1 MEPRHD
7 ASRKENVPPRPATP
21 LRPGKRLER
30 RRFPKSRGVGQG
42 SGHGRWVRECSAER
56 EGPATIRSPGAER
69 RQEPCRVQTN
79 LAGPSLILKDA
90 TGRLVNSGLQQQS
103 NLQTPAGRPQG
114 RAREL
119 VVQQS
124 NLSIRGTSLAEGRSH
139 LSPRLRSELQGS
151 FWPHLIPQGS
161 PLSRASLAN
170 PPSSLR
176 QSRWLGTDTPCP
188 DVQPAAGFASLSGHT
203 LPGSGPWCVLGNW
216 PPRLMGE
223 PLTLE
228 DLTVPVQSQARAP
241 SQTAIH
247 QLLASVRHLEHEVA
261 RLGCRASQEPPGPA
275 HRDPWTSS
283 GRALPAHRQPGQ
295 PALASWEGREKP
307 VRGLR
312 ETADFPGTQGAQ
324 AGLSD
329 GRASSKPASLEATLR
344 MPTGDFLDPKQ
355 GALLANPSR
364 QGENFC
370 PGPTYGSRPKRDPRL
385 PPGVGNREARPCSAA
400 CSSAARGGPPGQK
413 GREVALQELVGKEE
427 ERTASCPPDAAPA
440 RSALQNK
447 ARNVGSL
454 ESGTARCFRAWWH
467 RVRKRRAVAVAVALG
482 RRRLLRRG
490 LRALRWALRLREAQ
504 LEVAWKRHTQALLA
518 QSFRKWRNQT
528 LQQKQGQP
536 RVQAGPG
543 PPPSGTGQGQSPSGR
558 EPGADPAWRSS
569 PGSQREEAGA
579 WQRPDGGDGEV
590 QMLQALQ
597 QLAGFLFWK
606 EWARQER
613 RVQGEASR
621 ATLRTQRRGRPP
633 QAWRSHA
640 ADAPKMASLDTQQQ
654 RAWLGR
660 CFGAWQQF
668 VQRGARYRDR
678 LAHRRAR
685 TLRICL
691 QQWVRMKQLQASDGA
706 KVTQLS
712 LCRQKAGN
720 VALCSSAPG
729 VATAQ
734 GLGTMAQVQGGSS
747 LREACRRL
755 ALRRALLLW
764 RTRLSQRRKAD
775 SFLRGMRQQ
784 MIRRILKG
792 WCLRAWGPGTP
803 SDSAR
808 TTLAP
813 ELLDSIPVGE
823 DLLGCSTP
831 RSSLEKVSRAP
842 TLLETLRLSFV
853 WAAGRQQK
861 RRCLLLWQVRAQQSR
876 RAARWHRCALRR
888 RILLGWSHW
897 ATAQGAQRELAV
909 GWAWDR
915 SCRAALGLWR
925 RRLAQRLQAERC
937 VRARDRTL
945 VRGALRRWHGCWQ
958 RRQLL
963 HEKYQQWMQVQLQ
976 GLRRSVFR
984 DWRRAA
990 AHRRRT
996 AAPPEQ
1002 PLLQSHFQAP
1012 CGVVRDTGVFPATR
1026 AFRDGLR
1033 RALGTTFSM
1042 WREAGAAKAWAQ
1054 EQHVARVPVTHWRS
1068 RARGGPMD
1076 QQLRR
1081 VLEAWAQAAARGRVQ
1096 GAAITQ
1102 FRQAASRRLLWTCWA
1117 QWRAVLLSGQLEQQE
1132 AEAQEACP
1140 VDRRQRPRVA
1150 SRGRLLALMDTPA
1163 PWKQTHR
1170 CRTRPS
1176 PTRHHGRGGPKEQR
1190 EMSWAQSDREPPLCR
1205 AFQVQLQWPGRTGQA
1220 QGPPPG
1226 KPGGDCSSE
1235 ASVLKGQGVAAER
1248 QLGRRYLQRWHLE
1261 ALLRRLQGSQQARRL
1276 AATWQHWVDAQG
1288 EEQLARTLLRQWHL
1302 KRAWGAW
1309 RRRVLRLRAARRLQQ
1324 QEGGRVLSQAFEKWC
1339 QQLAARGRKRGAT
1352 SSPGPPEQGGH
1363 RDPGSRLEAAGVDA
1377 KACPEAWDTARR
1389 AALPVPATQVRFA
1402 IPVGPKCKVTGSP
1415 RRGVLL
1421 TKEH

>member
-1 MEPRHD
+1 MELRHD
-7 ASRKENVPPRPATP
+7 ASCKENVPPRPATP

-30 RRFPKSRGVGQG
+30 RRFPKSRGVGRG
-42 SGHGRWVRECSAER
+42 SGHGRWVHECPAER

-79 LAGPSLILKDA
+79 LAGPSLVLKDA

-114 RAREL
+114 RTREL

-139 LSPRLRSELQGS
+139 LSPRLRSELLDS

-170 PPSSLR
+170 PPTSLR

-283 GRALPAHRQPGQ
+283 GRALPAPRQPGQ
-295 PALASWEGREKP
+295 PVLASWEGREKP

-329 GRASSKPASLEATLR
+329 SRASSKPASPEATLR

-355 GALLANPSR
+355 GALLANPAR
-364 QGENFC
+364 QGENFS

-385 PPGVGNREARPCSAA
+385 PPGVGNREARPCSSA
-400 CSSAARGGPPGQK
+400 CSRAARGGPPGQE
-413 GREVALQELVGKEE
+413 GREVALQELVSKEE

-440 RSALQNK
+440 RSAPQNK

-467 RVRKRRAVAVAVALG
+467 RVWKRRAVAAAVALG

-490 LRALRWALRLREAQ
+490 LRALRWALRLRVAQ

-558 EPGADPAWRSS
+558 EPVADPAWRSS

-579 WQRPDGGDGEV
+579 WPGPDGGDGEV

-597 QLAGFLFWK
+597 QLAGFLLWCHQK

-621 ATLRTQRRGRPP
+621 ATLRTQRKGRPP
-633 QAWRSHA
+633 QARCSHA
-640 ADAPKMASLDTQQQ
+640 ADAPKVASLDTQQQ

-775 SFLRGMRQQ
+775 SFLQGMRQQ

-813 ELLDSIPVGE
+813 ELLGSIPGGE
-823 DLLGCSTP
+823 DLPGCSTP

-876 RAARWHRCALRR
+876 RAARWHRCTLR
-888 RILLGWSHW
+888 
-897 ATAQGAQRELAV
+897 
-909 GWAWDR
+909 
-915 SCRAALGLWR
+915 
-925 RRLAQRLQAERC
+925 
-937 VRARDRTL
+937 
-945 VRGALRRWHGCWQ
+945 
-958 RRQLL
+958 
-963 HEKYQQWMQVQLQ
+963 
-976 GLRRSVFR
+976 
-984 DWRRAA
+984 RRAA
-990 AHRRRT
+990 APARKVPAVGAGATPGPKEVCVPGLATGSSSSETHSGPAR
-996 AAPPEQ
+996 AAPTAEPFPGPVWSCERHRGVPSHQSLSGWPEKG
-1002 PLLQSHFQAP
+1002 PGDHIFHVAGSRSSQS
-1012 CGVVRDTGVFPATR
+1012 
-1026 AFRDGLR
+1026 
-1033 RALGTTFSM
+1033 LGT
-1042 WREAGAAKAWAQ
+1042 GAACGPGPRDPLEK
-1054 EQHVARVPVTHWRS
+1054 PCT
-1068 RARGGPMD
+1068 GGPD
-1076 QQLRR
+1076 GR
-1081 VLEAWAQAAARGRVQ
+1081 AA
-1096 GAAITQ
+1096 
-1102 FRQAASRRLLWTCWA
+1102 
-1117 QWRAVLLSGQLEQQE
+1117 EE
-1132 AEAQEACP
+1132 
-1140 VDRRQRPRVA
+1140 
-1150 SRGRLLALMDTPA
+1150 
-1163 PWKQTHR
+1163 THR

-1176 PTRHHGRGGPKEQR
+1176 PTRHHGGGGPKEQR
-1190 EMSWAQSDREPPLCR
+1190 EMSWAQSDREPRLCR
-1205 AFQVQLQWPGRTGQA
+1205 AFQVQLQWPGRTSQA

-1261 ALLRRLQGSQQARRL
+1261 ALLRRLQGSQQARCL

-1302 KRAWGAW
+1302 KRAWRVW

-1324 QEGGRVLSQAFEKWC
+1324 QEGGRVLSQSFEKWC
-1339 QQLAARGRKRGAT
+1339 QQLAARSRKRGAT
-1352 SSPGPPEQGGH
+1352 GSPVPPEQGGH
-1363 RDPGSRLEAAGVDA
+1363 REPWEQAGSCWGGCGRGKGPSCSCDLFPWKEKQNCAQPSKG
-1377 KACPEAWDTARR
+1377 RNH
-1389 AALPVPATQVRFA
+1389 VPP
-1402 IPVGPKCKVTGSP
+1402 I
-1415 RRGVLL
+1415 RGVQAQATRHSSHSLGTEL
-1421 TKEH
+1421 

>member
-1 MEPRHD
+1 MVSQFVSSSPASGSVLAAQSLEP
-7 ASRKENVPPRPATP
+7 ASHSVSLCLSAPP
-21 LRPGKRLER
+21 
-30 RRFPKSRGVGQG
+30 
-42 SGHGRWVRECSAER
+42 
-56 EGPATIRSPGAER
+56 
-69 RQEPCRVQTN
+69 
-79 LAGPSLILKDA
+79 
-90 TGRLVNSGLQQQS
+90 
-103 NLQTPAGRPQG
+103 
-114 RAREL
+114 
-119 VVQQS
+119 
-124 NLSIRGTSLAEGRSH
+124 
-139 LSPRLRSELQGS
+139 
-151 FWPHLIPQGS
+151 
-161 PLSRASLAN
+161 
-170 PPSSLR
+170 
-176 QSRWLGTDTPCP
+176 
-188 DVQPAAGFASLSGHT
+188 
-203 LPGSGPWCVLGNW
+203 
-216 PPRLMGE
+216 
-223 PLTLE
+223 PLTL
-228 DLTVPVQSQARAP
+228 R
-241 SQTAIH
+241 
-247 QLLASVRHLEHEVA
+247 
-261 RLGCRASQEPPGPA
+261 
-275 HRDPWTSS
+275 
-283 GRALPAHRQPGQ
+283 
-295 PALASWEGREKP
+295 
-307 VRGLR
+307 
-312 ETADFPGTQGAQ
+312 
-324 AGLSD
+324 
-329 GRASSKPASLEATLR
+329 
-344 MPTGDFLDPKQ
+344 
-355 GALLANPSR
+355 
-364 QGENFC
+364 
-370 PGPTYGSRPKRDPRL
+370 GSRPKRDPRVR
-385 PPGVGNREARPCSAA
+385 PGAGNRGARPCSAA
-400 CSSAARGGPPGQK
+400 CSSAARGGPPGQE
-413 GREVALQELVGKEE
+413 GREVALQELVGQEE

-440 RSALQNK
+440 RSALQIETGLK
-447 ARNVGSL
+447 GGGDFVHPVPAG
-454 ESGTARCFRAWWH
+454 GCFRCFRAWWH
-467 RVRKRRAVAVAVALG
+467 RVRKRRAVAAAVALG

-504 LEVAWKRHTQALLA
+504 LEVARKRHTQALLA

-558 EPGADPAWRSS
+558 EPGQTLPGEAGSLGHPS
-569 PGSQREEAGA
+569 GSQREEAGA
-579 WQRPDGGDGEV
+579 WQRPDGGDGDV

-597 QLAGFLFWK
+597 QLAGFLLWCHQK

-633 QAWRSHA
+633 QAWCSHA

-678 LAHRRAR
+678 LAHHRAR

-729 VATAQ
+729 VAAAQ

-784 MIRRILKG
+784 MIRRILRG

-813 ELLDSIPVGE
+813 ELLGSIPGGE

-831 RSSLEKVSRAP
+831 QSSLEKVSRAP

-861 RRCLLLWQVRAQQSR
+861 RRCLLLWRVRAQQSR
-876 RAARWHRCALRR
+876 RAAKWHRCTLRR

-937 VRARDRTL
+937 VRARGRTL
-945 VRGALRRWHGCWQ
+945 VRGALHRWHGCWQ

-963 HEKYQQWMQVQLQ
+963 HEKYQQWVQVQLQ

-984 DWRRAA
+984 EWRRAA

-996 AAPPEQ
+996 AAPPPPEQ
-1002 PLLQSHFQAP
+1002 PLLQSRFQAP
-1012 CGVVRDTGVFPATR
+1012 CGVVRDTAVFPATR

-1054 EQHVARVPVTHWRS
+1054 EQHVARVPATHWRS
-1068 RARGGPMD
+1068 RARGGPTD
-1076 QQLRR
+1076 QQLRRAHAAQKLSARWVPTARGQPHTVLPAGRGMRGGALAGAWPGAGEGSLQPTTNMGSCLSPR

-1117 QWRAVLLSGQLEQQE
+1117 QWRAVLLSGQLEPQE

-1140 VDRRQRPRVA
+1140 VDRRQRPGVA

-1163 PWKQTHR
+1163 PWKQKK
-1170 CRTRPS
+1170 S
-1176 PTRHHGRGGPKEQR
+1176 
-1190 EMSWAQSDREPPLCR
+1190 SSDTSKWRQELD
-1205 AFQVQLQWPGRTGQA
+1205 
-1220 QGPPPG
+1220 G
-1226 KPGGDCSSE
+1226 KQD
-1235 ASVLKGQGVAAER
+1235 
-1248 QLGRRYLQRWHLE
+1248 
-1261 ALLRRLQGSQQARRL
+1261 
-1276 AATWQHWVDAQG
+1276 
-1288 EEQLARTLLRQWHL
+1288 
-1302 KRAWGAW
+1302 
-1309 RRRVLRLRAARRLQQ
+1309 
-1324 QEGGRVLSQAFEKWC
+1324 
-1339 QQLAARGRKRGAT
+1339 
-1352 SSPGPPEQGGH
+1352 
-1363 RDPGSRLEAAGVDA
+1363 
-1377 KACPEAWDTARR
+1377 
-1389 AALPVPATQVRFA
+1389 
-1402 IPVGPKCKVTGSP
+1402 
-1415 RRGVLL
+1415 
-1421 TKEH
+1421 

>member
-1 MEPRHD
+1 MELRHD
-7 ASRKENVPPRPATP
+7 ASCKENVPPRPATP

-30 RRFPKSRGVGQG
+30 RRFPKSRGVGRG
-42 SGHGRWVRECSAER
+42 SGHGRWVHECPAER

-79 LAGPSLILKDA
+79 LAGPSLVLKDA

-139 LSPRLRSELQGS
+139 LSPRLRSELLDS

-170 PPSSLR
+170 PLTSLR

-261 RLGCRASQEPPGPA
+261 RLRCRASQEPPGPA

-283 GRALPAHRQPGQ
+283 GRAGGGQGGPGQ
-295 PALASWEGREKP
+295 PVLASWEGREKP

-329 GRASSKPASLEATLR
+329 SRASSKPASPEATLR

-355 GALLANPSR
+355 GALLANPAR
-364 QGENFC
+364 QGENFS

-385 PPGVGNREARPCSAA
+385 PPGVGNREARPCSSA
-400 CSSAARGGPPGQK
+400 CSRAARGGPPGQE
-413 GREVALQELVGKEE
+413 GREVALQELVSKEE

-467 RVRKRRAVAVAVALG
+467 RVRKRRAVAAAVALG

-518 QSFRKWRNQT
+518 QSFRKWRNQI

-536 RVQAGPG
+536 CVQAGPG

-558 EPGADPAWRSS
+558 EPVADPAWRSS

-579 WQRPDGGDGEV
+579 WPGPDGGDGEV

-597 QLAGFLFWK
+597 QLAGFLLWCHQK

-621 ATLRTQRRGRPP
+621 ATLRTQRKGRPP
-633 QAWRSHA
+633 QARCSHA
-640 ADAPKMASLDTQQQ
+640 ADAPKVASLDTQQQ

-691 QQWVRMKQLQASDGA
+691 QQWVRMKQLQVSDGA

-775 SFLRGMRQQ
+775 SFLQGMRQQ

-813 ELLDSIPVGE
+813 ELLGSIPGGE
-823 DLLGCSTP
+823 DLPGCSTP

-876 RAARWHRCALRR
+876 RAARWHRCTLRR

-909 GWAWDR
+909 GWAWER

-937 VRARDRTL
+937 VWARGRTL
-945 VRGALRRWHGCWQ
+945 VRGALHRWHGCWQ

-963 HEKYQQWMQVQLQ
+963 HEKYQQWVQVQLQ

-990 AHRRRT
+990 ARRRRT

-1026 AFRDGLR
+1026 AFRDGPR

-1054 EQHVARVPVTHWRS
+1054 GQHVARVPVTHWRS
-1068 RARGGPMD
+1068 RARGGPTD
-1076 QQLRR
+1076 GQLRR
-1081 VLEAWAQAAARGRVQ
+1081 VLEAWAQAAARGRVR

-1117 QWRAVLLSGQLEQQE
+1117 QWRAVLLSGQLEPQE

-1140 VDRRQRPRVA
+1140 VDRRQRPGVA

-1190 EMSWAQSDREPPLCR
+1190 EMSWAQSDREPRLCR
-1205 AFQVQLQWPGRTGQA
+1205 AFQVQLQWPGRTSQA

-1261 ALLRRLQGSQQARRL
+1261 ALLRRLQGSQQARCL

-1302 KRAWGAW
+1302 KRAWRVW

-1352 SSPGPPEQGGH
+1352 GSPVPPEQGGH
-1363 RDPGSRLEAAGVDA
+1363 REPWEQAGSCWGGRGRG
-1377 KACPEAWDTARR
+1377 K
-1389 AALPVPATQVRFA
+1389 
-1402 IPVGPKCKVTGSP
+1402 GPSCSCDLFPWK
-1415 RRGVLL
+1415 
-1421 TKEH
+1421 

>member
-1 MEPRHD
+1 SLPFRTYQIKQARPLALVWTKDGFALESMELRHD

-42 SGHGRWVRECSAER
+42 SGHGRWVRECPAER

-79 LAGPSLILKDA
+79 LAGASLVLKDA

-151 FWPHLIPQGS
+151 FWPHPIPQGS

-188 DVQPAAGFASLSGHT
+188 DVQPAAGFAFLSGHT

-261 RLGCRASQEPPGPA
+261 RLGCRASQEPP
-275 HRDPWTSS
+275 
-283 GRALPAHRQPGQ
+283 
-295 PALASWEGREKP
+295 
-307 VRGLR
+307 
-312 ETADFPGTQGAQ
+312 
-324 AGLSD
+324 
-329 GRASSKPASLEATLR
+329 
-344 MPTGDFLDPKQ
+344 
-355 GALLANPSR
+355 
-364 QGENFC
+364 
-370 PGPTYGSRPKRDPRL
+370 
-385 PPGVGNREARPCSAA
+385 A
-400 CSSAARGGPPGQK
+400 CSGAARGGPPGQE

-467 RVRKRRAVAVAVALG
+467 RVRKRRAVAAAVALG
-482 RRRLLRRG
+482 RRRLLCRG

-518 QSFRKWRNQT
+518 QSFRKVRGLQVGPWGGNFT
-528 LQQKQGQP
+528 L
-536 RVQAGPG
+536 
-543 PPPSGTGQGQSPSGR
+543 
-558 EPGADPAWRSS
+558 S

-579 WQRPDGGDGEV
+579 WPGPDGGDGEV

-597 QLAGFLFWK
+597 QLAGFLLWCHQK

-621 ATLRTQRRGRPP
+621 ATLRTQRKGRPP
-633 QAWRSHA
+633 QAWCSHA

-775 SFLRGMRQQ
+775 SFLQGMRQQ

-813 ELLDSIPVGE
+813 ELLGSIPGGE

-831 RSSLEKVSRAP
+831 RSSLEKGPHPPS
-842 TLLETLRLSFV
+842 ETLRLSFV

-861 RRCLLLWQVRAQQSR
+861 RRCLLLWHVRAQQSR
-876 RAARWHRCALRR
+876 RAARWHRCTLRR

-937 VRARDRTL
+937 VRARGRTL
-945 VRGALRRWHGCWQ
+945 VRGALHRWHGCWQ

-963 HEKYQQWMQVQLQ
+963 HEKYQQWVQVQLQ

-990 AHRRRT
+990 AHQRRT

-1012 CGVVRDTGVFPATR
+1012 CGVARDTAVFPATR

-1054 EQHVARVPVTHWRS
+1054 EQHVARVPVAHWRS
-1068 RARGGPMD
+1068 RARGGPTD
-1076 QQLRR
+1076 QQVLSLFGAQVEGIWWLVTGLRRRGSEGRGMRGGALAGAWPGAGEGSLQPTTNMGSCLSPR
-1081 VLEAWAQAAARGRVQ
+1081 VLEAWAQAAARARVQ

-1117 QWRAVLLSGQLEQQE
+1117 QWRAVLLITLQTRS
-1132 AEAQEACP
+1132 
-1140 VDRRQRPRVA
+1140 
-1150 SRGRLLALMDTPA
+1150 S
-1163 PWKQTHR
+1163 WTHR

-1190 EMSWAQSDREPPLCR
+1190 ETSWAQSDREPPLCR
-1205 AFQVQLQWPGRTGQA
+1205 AFQVQLQWPGRTSQA

-1235 ASVLKGQGVAAER
+1235 ASVLRGQGMAAER
-1248 QLGRRYLQRWHLE
+1248 QLGILGDPWRCPSSTWSRRARDGLGCRGAQQGLTPPGGDACGAAAGLPAGQVPGGNMAALGGRSGGGAAGTDAAQAVAPE
-1261 ALLRRLQGSQQARRL
+1261 AGLARVAAASRAAAGGSAT
-1276 AATWQHWVDAQG
+1276 AATG
-1288 EEQLARTLLRQWHL
+1288 
-1302 KRAWGAW
+1302 
-1309 RRRVLRLRAARRLQQ
+1309 RR
-1324 QEGGRVLSQAFEKWC
+1324 AFEKWC

-1352 SSPGPPEQGGH
+1352 SSPVPPEQGGH
-1363 RDPGSRLEAAGVDA
+1363 RDPGSRLEAAGVDVGG
-1377 KACPEAWDTARR
+1377 ARGP
-1389 AALPVPATQVRFA
+1389 AAAAT
-1402 IPVGPKCKVTGSP
+1402 CS
-1415 RRGVLL
+1415 
-1421 TKEH
+1421 H

>member
-1 MEPRHD
+1 MELRHD
-7 ASRKENVPPRPATP
+7 ASCKENVPPRPATP

-30 RRFPKSRGVGQG
+30 RRFPKSRGVGRG
-42 SGHGRWVRECSAER
+42 SGHGRWVHECPAER

-79 LAGPSLILKDA
+79 LAGPSLVLKDA

-114 RAREL
+114 RTREL

-139 LSPRLRSELQGS
+139 LSPRLRSELLDS

-170 PPSSLR
+170 PPTSLR

-283 GRALPAHRQPGQ
+283 GRALPAPRQPGQ
-295 PALASWEGREKP
+295 PVLASWEGREKP

-329 GRASSKPASLEATLR
+329 SRASSKPASPEATLR

-355 GALLANPSR
+355 GALLANPAR
-364 QGENFC
+364 QGENFS

-385 PPGVGNREARPCSAA
+385 PPGVGNREARPCSSA
-400 CSSAARGGPPGQK
+400 CSRAARGGPPGQE
-413 GREVALQELVGKEE
+413 GREVALQELVSKEE

-440 RSALQNK
+440 RSAPQNK

-467 RVRKRRAVAVAVALG
+467 RVWKRRAVAAAVALG

-490 LRALRWALRLREAQ
+490 LRALRWALRLRVAQ

-558 EPGADPAWRSS
+558 EPVADPAWRSS

-579 WQRPDGGDGEV
+579 WPGPDGGDGEV

-597 QLAGFLFWK
+597 QLAGFLLWCHQK

-621 ATLRTQRRGRPP
+621 ATLRTQRKGRPP
-633 QAWRSHA
+633 QARCSHA
-640 ADAPKMASLDTQQQ
+640 ADAPKVASLDTQQQ
-654 RAWLGR
+654 RAWLG
-660 CFGAWQQF
+660 
-668 VQRGARYRDR
+668 
-678 LAHRRAR
+678 
-685 TLRICL
+685 
-691 QQWVRMKQLQASDGA
+691 S
-706 KVTQLS
+706 
-712 LCRQKAGN
+712 
-720 VALCSSAPG
+720 
-729 VATAQ
+729 
-734 GLGTMAQVQGGSS
+734 
-747 LREACRRL
+747 
-755 ALRRALLLW
+755 
-764 RTRLSQRRKAD
+764 
-775 SFLRGMRQQ
+775 SFLQGMRQQ

-813 ELLDSIPVGE
+813 ELLGSIPGGE
-823 DLLGCSTP
+823 DLPGCSTP

-876 RAARWHRCALRR
+876 RAARWHRCTLRR

-909 GWAWDR
+909 GWAWER

-937 VRARDRTL
+937 VWARGRTL
-945 VRGALRRWHGCWQ
+945 VRGALHRWHGCWQ

-963 HEKYQQWMQVQLQ
+963 HEKYQQWVQVQLQ

-1026 AFRDGLR
+1026 AFRDGPR

-1068 RARGGPMD
+1068 RARGGPTD
-1076 QQLRR
+1076 GQLRR
-1081 VLEAWAQAAARGRVQ
+1081 VLEAWAQAAARGRVR

-1117 QWRAVLLSGQLEQQE
+1117 QWRAVLLSGQLEPQE

-1140 VDRRQRPRVA
+1140 VDRRQRPGVA

-1176 PTRHHGRGGPKEQR
+1176 PTRHHGGGGPKEQR
-1190 EMSWAQSDREPPLCR
+1190 EMSWAQSDREPRLCR
-1205 AFQVQLQWPGRTGQA
+1205 AFQVQLQWPGRTSQA

-1261 ALLRRLQGSQQARRL
+1261 ALLRRLQGSQQARCL

-1302 KRAWGAW
+1302 KRAWRVW

-1324 QEGGRVLSQAFEKWC
+1324 QEGGRVLSQSFEKWC
-1339 QQLAARGRKRGAT
+1339 QQLAARSRKRGAT
-1352 SSPGPPEQGGH
+1352 GSPVPPEQGGH
-1363 RDPGSRLEAAGVDA
+1363 REPWEQAGSCWGGCGRGKGPSCSCDLFPWKEKQNCAQPSKG
-1377 KACPEAWDTARR
+1377 RNH
-1389 AALPVPATQVRFA
+1389 VPP
-1402 IPVGPKCKVTGSP
+1402 I
-1415 RRGVLL
+1415 RGVQAQATRHSSHSLGTEL
-1421 TKEH
+1421 

>member
-1 MEPRHD
+1 MDLSDQTGQTPGLSVDQGRLRLGFALESMEPRHD

-21 LRPGKRLER
+21 LRPER

-139 LSPRLRSELQGS
+139 LSPHLRSELQGS
-151 FWPHLIPQGS
+151 FWPHPIPQGS

-176 QSRWLGTDTPCP
+176 QSRWLGTETPCP
-188 DVQPAAGFASLSGHT
+188 DVQPAAGFTSLSGHT
-203 LPGSGPWCVLGNW
+203 LQGSGPWCVLGNW

-295 PALASWEGREKP
+295 PALASWEGREKL

-329 GRASSKPASLEATLR
+329 GRASSKPASPEATLR
-344 MPTGDFLDPKQ
+344 MPTGDFLNPKQ
-355 GALLANPSR
+355 GALLANPAR

-400 CSSAARGGPPGQK
+400 CSSAARGGPPGQE

-447 ARNVGSL
+447 ARNVGIL

-467 RVRKRRAVAVAVALG
+467 RVRKRRAVAAAVALG

-518 QSFRKWRNQT
+518 QSFRKVRGLQVGPWGGDESGETRLCSRSKGSPASRLGRDPHRLGRAKARAPQEGSQGQT
-528 LQQKQGQP
+528 LPGEAENEDDTSRCGQ
-536 RVQAGPG
+536 
-543 PPPSGTGQGQSPSGR
+543 
-558 EPGADPAWRSS
+558 RSLLN

-597 QLAGFLFWK
+597 QLAGLPLM
-606 EWARQER
+606 EGMGQAGEEGPGRGLPGHAEDSEEGETPPGLALSCCRRTQDGLSGHPAAESLARQITL
-613 RVQGEASR
+613 
-621 ATLRTQRRGRPP
+621 ATEQR
-633 QAWRSHA
+633 W
-640 ADAPKMASLDTQQQ
+640 
-654 RAWLGR
+654 

-691 QQWVRMKQLQASDGA
+691 QQWVRIKQLQASDGA

-775 SFLRGMRQQ
+775 SFLQGMRQQ

-831 RSSLEKVSRAP
+831 RSSLEKGPHPPGDAP
-842 TLLETLRLSFV
+842 AELCVGS
-853 WAAGRQQK
+853 WAAAEEA
-861 RRCLLLWQVRAQQSR
+861 VPS
-876 RAARWHRCALRR
+876 ALA
-888 RILLGWSHW
+888 G
-897 ATAQGAQRELAV
+897 AGTAVPEGSEVAPVCSSEA
-909 GWAWDR
+909 
-915 SCRAALGLWR
+915 
-925 RRLAQRLQAERC
+925 
-937 VRARDRTL
+937 
-945 VRGALRRWHGCWQ
+945 

-1068 RARGGPMD
+1068 RARGGPTD

-1117 QWRAVLLSGQLEQQE
+1117 QWRAVLLSGQLEPQE

-1176 PTRHHGRGGPKEQR
+1176 PTRNHGRGGPKEQR
-1190 EMSWAQSDREPPLCR
+1190 EMSWAQSDGEPPLCR

-1248 QLGRRYLQRWHLE
+1248 QLGRYLQRWHLE
-1261 ALLRRLQGSQQARRL
+1261 ALLRRLQGSQQARCL

-1302 KRAWGAW
+1302 KRAWRVW

-1324 QEGGRVLSQAFEKWC
+1324 QEGGRVLSQEPLRSGANSWQPGAGREEPP
-1339 QQLAARGRKRGAT
+1339 AARYPLSKAGIGTLGAGWKLLGWT
-1352 SSPGPPEQGGH
+1352 WAGQGAQ
-1363 RDPGSRLEAAGVDA
+1363 LQ
-1377 KACPEAWDTARR
+1377 
-1389 AALPVPATQVRFA
+1389 L
-1402 IPVGPKCKVTGSP
+1402 
-1415 RRGVLL
+1415 
-1421 TKEH
+1421 